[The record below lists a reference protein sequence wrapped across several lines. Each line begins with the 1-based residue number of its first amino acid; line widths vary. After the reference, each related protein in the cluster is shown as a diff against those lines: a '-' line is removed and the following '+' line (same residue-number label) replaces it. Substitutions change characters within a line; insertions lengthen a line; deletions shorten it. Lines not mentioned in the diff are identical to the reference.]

1 MTAKDLKTLI
11 DTLNQN
17 GYYLV
22 KINDRNYGVD
32 YIIAGKSIRFPRKH
46 FCIPGKYSVSSLQML
61 TINKA
66 NPEPFAM
73 RWVFD
78 YDKKTM
84 FKDMQINDTKEGL
97 EQLSNYIEMMPHG
110 KKVDNNSLNIFKK
123 LKLQVILMVFMTIS
137 AITIKYDGYSVYET
151 KQREIIRPDF
161 VLN

>member
-11 DTLNQN
+11 DMLNQN
-17 GYYLV
+17 GCYLV
-22 KINDRNYGVD
+22 KVNDRNYGVD
-32 YIIAGKSIRFPRKH
+32 YIIAGKSIRFPREH
-46 FCIPGKYSVSSLQML
+46 FCIPGKYSVSSLQTL

-66 NPEPFAM
+66 NPEPFAIK
-73 RWVFD
+73 WVSD
-78 YDKKTM
+78 YNKKTM
-84 FKDMQINDTKEGL
+84 FRDIQINDTKEGL
-97 EQLSNYIEMMPHG
+97 EQLSDYIETMPHG

-123 LKLQVILMVFMTIS
+123 LKLWVILTGFMTIS

>member
-1 MTAKDLKTLI
+1 MTAKDLKILI

-17 GYYLV
+17 GHYLIKV
-22 KINDRNYGVD
+22 NDRNYGID
-32 YIIAGKSIRFPRKH
+32 YIIANKSIRFPREH

-66 NPEPFAM
+66 NPEPFAIK
-73 RWVFD
+73 WVSD
-78 YDKKTM
+78 YNKKTM
-84 FKDMQINDTKEGL
+84 FRDIQINDTKEGL
-97 EQLSNYIEMMPHG
+97 EQMTNYIEMTLHG

-123 LKLQVILMVFMTIS
+123 LKLWVILTGFMTIS